1 MLNKKFKKMT
11 KKKFLDLINQV
22 KGLFIDGLGAEWSVD
37 PAIRNFS
44 ISNAGSKVLSPSR
57 LV

>member
-1 MLNKKFKKMT
+1 MT